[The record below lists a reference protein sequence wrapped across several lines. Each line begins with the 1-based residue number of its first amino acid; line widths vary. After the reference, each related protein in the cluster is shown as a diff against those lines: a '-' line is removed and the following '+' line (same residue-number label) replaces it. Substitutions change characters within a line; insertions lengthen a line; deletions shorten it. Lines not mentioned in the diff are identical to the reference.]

1 MKNYKSTEEKFV
13 FSPRMEAVHRD
24 ILKRLKPNRQREDT
38 KTSPVSAGG
47 QDPFRDVF
55 CEMADEPYVIKEA
68 TAIVRSWLVTPVVI
82 FENEPLVGIT
92 RPDYPNMEHFH
103 WGIMTEGLQREIDGA
118 QGAEK
123 ASLEALRQQMEPLGW
138 KHLTQEA
145 AALLGT
151 PRWHGLSRE
160 FIFSAGGYQGHT
172 IPSYP
177 RLLEYGLDGM
187 LGYIDECAAKNGG
200 EPADLYEACRIII
213 RGMSA
218 WLEGYGQKAAQLAD
232 AEEEENRKRWYRDI
246 AENCAFVA
254 HRKPETLYQ
263 AAQLTWTLS
272 LWDWVDCVGRMD
284 QYLYPFY
291 LTSKTEGDVI
301 SAEEVVTSLVFKIWE
316 NGVHNLTLGGVKPE
330 DGSDATNELSYL
342 LLQVLRSI
350 HDTHPRM
357 SLRIHDGMEPE
368 ILDLAIKMWQEG
380 MSDPTVVGDDTVI
393 RGLTQIGIPLA
404 DARDYSE
411 LGCQEIEIPGKSN
424 FGCEDGVFNLAK
436 ILEFTLY
443 NGRSRQS
450 PDMQVGLPTG
460 EFTEFGD
467 FEAFYTAYYQQLSYF
482 TDIFIKLCN
491 KGQEIRAAN
500 FSKLVK
506 TPFTEG
512 CLEKGKNH
520 DAGGPLYNYGVVET
534 GGLAVVADS
543 LTAIK
548 KLVFDQKKIDKSELI
563 RALDANFAGYEE
575 LRQMLLRHAPKFG
588 NDDPEADEMACR
600 VLEDFW
606 NLIGRYKSVR
616 GDVFTGAC
624 SLLEGGI
631 AMGANTGA
639 LPDGRFAGEPFG
651 NTMGPRP
658 GADREGITAML
669 NSVSKL
675 PLEKGVGGTT
685 LNLVLTSKLLESG
698 EMRGNVASLIH
709 TFLKNG
715 GQMIQVT
722 TANVEDLKDAVHHP
736 ENHGDLIV
744 RIGGFSIQF
753 VQLGPEAQQEVISR
767 YQSAC

>member
-1 MKNYKSTEEKFV
+1 MKDYRSTREKFV

-24 ILKRLKPNRQREDT
+24 IRKRLKPNRQREDT
-38 KTSPVSAGG
+38 KTSPVSTGG
-47 QDPFRDVF
+47 RDPFRDVF

-68 TAIVRSWLVTPVVI
+68 TAIVRSWMVTPMVI
-82 FENEPLVGIT
+82 FENEALVGIT
-92 RPDYPNMEHFH
+92 RPAYPNMEHFH
-103 WGIMTEGLQREIDGA
+103 WGILTSGLREEIAGADGE
-118 QGAEK
+118 EK
-123 ASLEALRQQMEPLGW
+123 KQLETLRRQMEPLDGRHIFEEARTILDIPQW
-138 KHLTQEA
+138 KAINQEF
-145 AALLGT
+145 L
-151 PRWHGLSRE
+151 
-160 FIFSAGGYQGHT
+160 FSAGGYQGHT

-187 LGYIDECAAKNGG
+187 IGYIDECAGKNGG

-218 WLEGYGQKAAQLAD
+218 WLEGYSRKAAELAE
-232 AEEEENRKRWYRDI
+232 AEEEEKQKGWYREI

-254 HRKPETLYQ
+254 HQKPKTLYQ
-263 AAQLTWTLS
+263 AAQLVWTLS

-291 LTSKTEGDVI
+291 TASRDAGDVV
-301 SAEEVVTSLVFKIWE
+301 SAEEVITSLVFKIFE

-342 LLQVLRSI
+342 LLQILRSI

-393 RGLTQIGIPLA
+393 RGLARIGVPLT

-436 ILEFTLY
+436 ILELTLY
-443 NGRSRQS
+443 NGRSRKT
-450 PDMQVGLPTG
+450 PEVQVGLATG
-460 EFTEFGD
+460 EFLEFED
-467 FEAFYTAYYQQLSYF
+467 FESFYGAYYKQLAHF
-482 TDIFIKLCN
+482 TDIFLRLCD

-506 TPFTEG
+506 TPFTVG

-543 LTAIK
+543 LTAIQ
-548 KLVFDQKKIDKSELI
+548 KLVFEQKKISQAELI
-563 RALDANFAGYEE
+563 KALDANFAGYEE
-575 LRQMLLRHAPKFG
+575 MRQMLLRQAPKFG
-588 NDDPEADEMACR
+588 NDDPDADEMARR
-600 VLEDFW
+600 VLDDFW
-606 NLIGRYKSVR
+606 SLIGEYKSIR

-631 AMGANTGA
+631 AMGQAAGA
-639 LPDGRFAGEPFG
+639 MPDGRFAGEPFG

-658 GADREGITAML
+658 GADREGVTAML
-669 NSVSKL
+669 NSVAKL

-685 LNLVLTSKLLESG
+685 LNLVLTSKLLESW
-698 EMRGNVASLIH
+698 EMRRNVAALIR
-709 TFLKNG
+709 TFLKSG

-722 TANVEDLKDAVHHP
+722 TANVEDL
-736 ENHGDLIV
+736 
-744 RIGGFSIQF
+744 Q
-753 VQLGPEAQQEVISR
+753 
-767 YQSAC
+767 